1 MTPGEQIRRIA
12 PRIAPRVAHIPVDGF
27 VLALA
32 GVVLAATLLP
42 CRGGGVHVVH
52 IAGIIAIS
60 ALFFLQGARLS
71 RDAILNGMMH
81 WRLHAASGAATFI
94 LFPLL
99 GLGLIAV
106 FPNLLPGPLYL
117 GVLFVC
123 ALPSTVQSSIAL
135 TSIARGNIP
144 AAVCSATVSNIAGIV
159 VTPLMFGA
167 MANLHGGGIELMGI
181 WKVAAQLLLP
191 FLAGHLLRPWI
202 GAWTERNRGVLAITD
217 RGSILLV
224 VYGAFSAAVVR
235 GIWRQIPPELL
246 ILLLLV
252 MAVLLGVALL
262 YIWLTSGILGFD
274 RDDEAAFVFVGS
286 QKSLV
291 SGIPIANA
299 LIAGPAIGPILM
311 PLMLYHPMQLLICAW
326 IARRYAA
333 GARRLTSGLSPGP
346 SANLVGPVSVIDH
359 REVRGENLAVLA
371 SFIAPVGK
379 P

>member
-1 MTPGEQIRRIA
+1 MTARVQIA
-12 PRIAPRVAHIPVDGF
+12 RVQHIPVDGF
-27 VLALA
+27 ILALA

-42 CRGGGVHVVH
+42 CRGASADAVH
-52 IAGIIAIS
+52 IAGVFAIA

-71 RDAILNGMMH
+71 GDAIVNGLLH
-81 WRLHAASGAATFI
+81 WRLHAAAGSATFI
-94 LFPLL
+94 LFPIL
-99 GLGLIAV
+99 GLALVAAV
-106 FPNLLPGPLYL
+106 PNLLPGRLYL

-135 TSIARGNIP
+135 TSIARGNVP
-144 AAVCSATVSNIAGIV
+144 AAICSATVSNVTGLVI
-159 VTPLMFGA
+159 TPLMFCA
-167 MANLHGGGIELMGI
+167 MANLHNGAIELMGV
-181 WKVAAQLLLP
+181 WKVAVQLLLP

-235 GIWRQIPPELL
+235 GIWQQIPPVLL
-246 ILLLLV
+246 TLLLLV
-252 MAVLLGVALL
+252 MAGLLGVALL
-262 YIWLTSGILGFD
+262 YIRLISGLLGFD
-274 RDDEAAFVFVGS
+274 RGDEAAFVFVGS

-299 LIAGPAIGPILM
+299 LIPGPALGPILVPM
-311 PLMLYHPMQLLICAW
+311 MLYHAMQLLICAW

-333 GARRLTSGLSPGP
+333 DEQRQTASVSPGP
-346 SANLVGPVSVIDH
+346 SAKPGEPVSVTDH
-359 REVRGENLAVLA
+359 PGLRGESVAVLA
-371 SFIAPVGK
+371 SVIAPVGK

>member
-1 MTPGEQIRRIA
+1 MTPGIQF
-12 PRIAPRVAHIPVDGF
+12 PRIAHVPIDGF
-27 VLALA
+27 ILALA

-42 CRGGGVHVVH
+42 CRGVSVHAVH
-52 IAGIIAIS
+52 IAGMVAIA

-71 RDAILNGMMH
+71 RDAILNGMTH

-106 FPNLLPGPLYL
+106 FPTLLPGPLFL

-144 AAVCSATVSNIAGIV
+144 AAVCSATVSNITGIV
-159 VTPLMFGA
+159 VTPLMFSA
-167 MANLHGGGIELMGI
+167 MSNLHSGGIELMGI

-224 VYGAFSAAVVR
+224 VYGAFSEAVVR
-235 GIWRQIPPELL
+235 GIWQQIPPALL

-252 MAVLLGVALL
+252 MAVLLGLALL
-262 YIWLTSGILGFD
+262 YIRLTSGILGFD

-299 LIAGPAIGPILM
+299 LIPGPAIGPILVPM
-311 PLMLYHPMQLLICAW
+311 MLYHPMQLLVCAW

-333 GARRLTSGLSPGP
+333 GQQRLTSGVSPGP
-346 SANLVGPVSVIDH
+346 SANLVEPVSVIDH
-359 REVRGENLAVLA
+359 RELRSENLAVLA
-371 SFIAPVGK
+371 SVIAPVGK

>member
-1 MTPGEQIRRIA
+1 M
-12 PRIAPRVAHIPVDGF
+12 
-27 VLALA
+27 ALA

-42 CRGGGVHVVH
+42 CRGVSADAVH
-52 IAGIIAIS
+52 IAGIVAIA

-71 RDAILNGMMH
+71 SDAILNGMMH
-81 WRLHAASGAATFI
+81 WRLHAASGATTFI

-99 GLGLIAV
+99 GLGLIEV
-106 FPNLLPGPLYL
+106 FPNLLPSPLYL

-144 AAVCSATVSNIAGIV
+144 AAICSATVSNIAGIV
-159 VTPLMFGA
+159 ITPLMFSA
-167 MANLHGGGIELMGI
+167 MANLHSGGIEPMGI

-191 FLAGHLLRPWI
+191 FLAGHLSRPRI
-202 GAWTERNRGVLAITD
+202 GAWIERNRGVLSITD

-235 GIWRQIPPELL
+235 GIWRQIPPSLL

-252 MAVLLGVALL
+252 MAVLLGVGLL
-262 YIWLTSGILGFD
+262 HIRLTSGILGFD
-274 RDDEAAFVFVGS
+274 REDEAAYVFIGS

-291 SGIPIANA
+291 SGVPIANA
-299 LIAGPAIGPILM
+299 LIPGPAIGPILVPM
-311 PLMLYHPMQLLICAW
+311 MLYHAMQLLVCAW

-333 GARRLTSGLSPGP
+333 GAHRSISGVSPGV
-346 SANLVGPVSVIDH
+346 SANLAEPISMIGH

-371 SFIAPVGK
+371 SVIAPVGK